1 MYLQEPLK
9 VLQGKGEKEM
19 SLVPNNPP
27 QTMVFTMHCRYSHLK
42 GITHKILHSMSYNIL
57 NEVQHTLVECKNI
70 A

>member
-27 QTMVFTMHCRYSHLK
+27 QTMVFTMHCRYSQELHTKSFIACLIIFSMK
-42 GITHKILHSMSYNIL
+42 YNTHWLNVKTLHNR
-57 NEVQHTLVECKNI
+57 
-70 A
+70 